1 VSSTGAKPPAFVYAI
16 VPTIFVFFSIFAVNM
31 VLQYKK
37 IGPWKDYL
45 FGERM
50 YIVLSLL
57 AKTTLAWLIFTG
69 TLAPV

>member
-1 VSSTGAKPPAFVYAI
+1 
-16 VPTIFVFFSIFAVNM
+16 M

-57 AKTTLAWLIFTG
+57 AKTALAWQIWLVLSGSHRPYFINFENLTRFNENAG
-69 TLAPV
+69 AFYL